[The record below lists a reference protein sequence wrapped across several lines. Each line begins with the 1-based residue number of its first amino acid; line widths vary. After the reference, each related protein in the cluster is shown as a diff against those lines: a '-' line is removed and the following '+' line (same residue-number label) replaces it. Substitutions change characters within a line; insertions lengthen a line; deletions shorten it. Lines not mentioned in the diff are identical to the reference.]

1 MASIKSFLFTTAPAF
16 KADSAAMGNLVAAL
30 KSRVAIATLGG
41 DERSRKRHTER
52 GKLLPRERVERL
64 VDPGAPFL
72 EPSPLC
78 AGGWLV

>member
-1 MASIKSFLFTTAPAF
+1 
-16 KADSAAMGNLVAAL
+16 
-30 KSRVAIATLGG
+30 VAIATLGG